1 MMKEYNDKIKSEWLL
16 NDDHVKIVCQKLIGY
31 KFPETSIYTIEK
43 IQKDQLRYSISKDM
57 NNEIVRTDIYI
68 VSNYRRIELATFSY
82 DKIIIDVN
90 IIAINEL
97 YEIIMSEM
105 REEKLKEL
113 GI

>member
-16 NDDHVKIVCQKLIGY
+16 NEDHVKIVCQKLIGY

-68 VSNYRRIELATFSY
+68 VSNYKIELATFSY

-97 YEIIMSEM
+97 YEIILSEM
-105 REEKLKEL
+105 REEKLKEI
-113 GI
+113 GIC